1 MDLEQFILFNP
12 VTGSPKEIPE
22 GAGNYF
28 IVLKDGHSL
37 PDVGL
42 PVVMAKY
49 RGMDIVYTGV
59 AGSSSGLRRRITWAH
74 FGDNAGRSTLR
85 LTLGVLMGFKP
96 IPRDVSNPH
105 NGHTRFLPEEEKR
118 LTDWMK
124 DNLQVYYFPNDDYE
138 AVEEELIASLNPPL
152 NLMKNYNPV
161 NSELRSHISYL
172 RSQVEYIEPRR
183 TSRKIDVLQD
193 MLSAPESLLD
203 DPEGKFLNLA
213 KYLMNTFQ
221 IKKGDK
227 LYWMTDIEFYIY
239 TDSHRDIITYP
250 RNCEAG
256 RWFFHAS
263 GVDISFKSKVELKE
277 HPKKHQLMPYLT
289 KDAVFGG
296 ILIRGIVRDFDGAPI
311 DGPMKVCDELFDQ
324 FNAFY
329 PPADFPLI
337 VPAKES
343 RNAQVIPDKD
353 GRVGLKDNAIEKV
366 KSIRYNYSGID
377 GMHFKEGDLEE
388 GYRKFLKAMYR
399 FKAVL

>member
-12 VTGSPKEIPE
+12 VTASPKEIPE

-28 IVLKDGHSL
+28 VVLKDGHSL

-42 PVVMAKY
+42 PVVMDKFH
-49 RGMDIVYTGV
+49 GMDIVYTGV
-59 AGSSSGLRRRITWAH
+59 AGASSGLRRRITWAH

-105 NGHTRFLPEEEKR
+105 NGHTRFRPEEEKR

-124 DNLQVYYFPNDDYE
+124 DNLLVYFFPKDDYE

-172 RSQVEYIEPRR
+172 RSQVEYFEPRR
-183 TSRKIDVLQD
+183 TRREIDVLQD

-221 IKKGDK
+221 IKKGDNR
-227 LYWMTDIEFYIY
+227 YWMTDIEFYIY
-239 TDSHRDIITYP
+239 TDSHRDIIT
-250 RNCEAG
+250 
-256 RWFFHAS
+256 
-263 GVDISFKSKVELKE
+263 
-277 HPKKHQLMPYLT
+277 
-289 KDAVFGG
+289 
-296 ILIRGIVRDFDGAPI
+296 
-311 DGPMKVCDELFDQ
+311 
-324 FNAFY
+324 
-329 PPADFPLI
+329 
-337 VPAKES
+337 
-343 RNAQVIPDKD
+343 
-353 GRVGLKDNAIEKV
+353 
-366 KSIRYNYSGID
+366 
-377 GMHFKEGDLEE
+377 
-388 GYRKFLKAMYR
+388 
-399 FKAVL
+399 